1 MYAQYLQ
8 SMSQRSVVKVTK
20 GEGDGF
26 WKHHPLENDGWCHCA
41 RLLHEILCKKLKG

>member
-20 GEGDGF
+20 GGGG
-26 WKHHPLENDGWCHCA
+26 WILEA
-41 RLLHEILCKKLKG
+41 SSTRE